1 MNSLFRIDW
10 TVVIGLAAGTLCTC
24 AGMPQLYKAWRTRS
38 TRDLSRG
45 TLIMT
50 TSGVLLWLIY
60 GFGILSLP
68 IILSNGVGL
77 VVLVPTLYL
86 KIKHK

>member
-1 MNSLFRIDW
+1 MNRLFQIDW
-10 TVVIGLAAGTLCTC
+10 KVIVGLVAAVLGTC

-38 TRDLSRG
+38 TRDLSRV
-45 TLIMT
+45 TLVMS
-50 TSGVLLWLIY
+50 TSGALLWLIY

-68 IILSNGVGL
+68 IILANGVGL
-77 VVLVPTLYL
+77 VVLGSTLCL